1 MKEIVIH
8 CRGGQG
14 GITSARILAK
24 AALNEGYYSQAMP
37 QFGAERRGAAV
48 QAYLRISDTPI
59 RKRSRIFKPD
69 VVAIFDR
76 SLRVV
81 EKGAFRIVNSGNG
94 IREPDTLSID
104 ANSIALKLGLVVS
117 GWPVVN
123 TAMSGAIARH
133 LGLSLSGV
141 EDAIAEE
148 VSVKV
153 EENIEAARIAYRMVR

>member
-24 AALNEGYYSQAMP
+24 AALMEGYHSQAMP

-48 QAYLRISDTPI
+48 QAYLRISDEPI
-59 RKRSRIFKPD
+59 RKRSRIVKPD
-69 VVAIFDR
+69 VVAVFDR
-76 SLRVV
+76 SLRIDDR
-81 EKGAFRIVNSGNG
+81 KTFRIVNSPNG
-94 IREPDTLSID
+94 EGAENTVYID
-104 ANSIALKLGLVVS
+104 ASQIAIRLGLVVS

-133 LGLSLSGV
+133 LGLNLSSI
-141 EDAIAEE
+141 EDAIVEE
-148 VSVKV
+148 VGVKV
-153 EENIEAARIAYRMVR
+153 EQNIEAARIAYRMVR